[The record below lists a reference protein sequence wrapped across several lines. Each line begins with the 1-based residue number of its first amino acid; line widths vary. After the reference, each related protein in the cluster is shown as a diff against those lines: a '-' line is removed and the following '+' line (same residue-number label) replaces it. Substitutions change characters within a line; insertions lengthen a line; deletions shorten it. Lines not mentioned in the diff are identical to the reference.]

1 MLVKTIKNN
10 ILKSYLQP
18 LAKESVLLKMKI
30 VAKMKKKLLQKSLIR
45 KNIFLP
51 AFEVI
56 LPS

>member
-10 ILKSYLQP
+10 KLKSYLQP

-30 VAKMKKKLLQKSLIR
+30 VAKIKKKLQKSLIR

-56 LPS
+56 LPP